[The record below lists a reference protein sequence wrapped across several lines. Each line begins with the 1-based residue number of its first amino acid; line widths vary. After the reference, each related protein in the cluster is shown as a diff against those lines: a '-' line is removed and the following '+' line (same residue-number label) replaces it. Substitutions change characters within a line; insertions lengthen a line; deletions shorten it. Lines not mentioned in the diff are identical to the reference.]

1 MLGPLR
7 ERDFA
12 LLWGGMFVSLLGDGI
27 YLVAL
32 PFAVLDLSGS
42 ATTLSLV
49 GLAWSIGMV
58 GFLLAGGLLADRYDK
73 RRQLLIADLVRL
85 LAVGAVGVLSLSGAL
100 EIWQLI
106 VLSFVFGAGEGLS
119 GPALGSIIPELVPE
133 SILVQA
139 NSLAQSLRPVGL
151 RLAGPALGG
160 LAVALLDTGGALL
173 VDAGTFAISIVCL
186 LAMRARPPVH
196 DEEHEPLL
204 VQMREAAGFVRSQT
218 WLWATL
224 VMAALALLLFLG
236 PTEVLL
242 PYRLQQ
248 DLEATAGSFGLVLS
262 VGGAGALVGTV
273 AIGHFGIP
281 RREVTFLYWVWGVAT
296 FALCG
301 YALADH
307 VWQMVAC
314 SFLFGILSGAGNPV
328 WATLMQVRVPPALRG
343 RVSSLDWLVSVGLTP
358 VSFALTGPAA
368 AAFGAGT
375 VLLVA
380 GALGGVAIIALLY
393 VIPGLR
399 AEDGG
404 VARATEAAADAAGPA
419 APGGP
424 QRPSSDPRSSV
435 NVG

>member
-1 MLGPLR
+1 MRLLGPLR

-58 GFLLAGGLLADRYDK
+58 AFLLAGGLLADRYDK

-85 LAVGAVGVLSLSGAL
+85 LAVGAVGVLSLAGAL

-133 SILVQA
+133 PILVQA

-160 LAVALLDTGGALL
+160 AAVAVLHTSGALL
-173 VDAGTFAISIVCL
+173 VDAGTFAVSIGCL
-186 LAMRARPPVH
+186 LAMRARPPVPV
-196 DEEHEPLL
+196 EVHEPLL
-204 VQMREAAGFVRSQT
+204 VQVREATGFVRSQT

-236 PTEVLL
+236 PTEVLV
-242 PYRLQQ
+242 PFRMQQ
-248 DLEATAGSFGLVLS
+248 DLGATAGSFGLVLA

-273 AIGHFGIP
+273 AVGHFGIP

-301 YALADH
+301 YALADR

-314 SFLFGILSGAGNPV
+314 SFLFGIFSGAGNPV

-368 AAFGAGT
+368 AAFGAGP

-380 GALGGVAIIALLY
+380 GALGGGAIIGLLY

-404 VARATEAAADAAGPA
+404 IARATAQDQQPIVA
-419 APGGP
+419 
-424 QRPSSDPRSSV
+424 
-435 NVG
+435 